1 MSPDWK
7 NTSADAPVFYLINQI
22 RSVSLS
28 IQVVR
33 QRGDRAVFAR
43 PLASPHFSS
52 RIMLWKCAQPNL
64 QSIFLLRRDIDPQH
78 DAQLNPCGPSDLG
91 RTSFS
96 RWWYTSFA

>member
-1 MSPDWK
+1 MSPGWK

-52 RIMLWKCAQPNL
+52 RIIVVEVRAAEPWCDGVTH
-64 QSIFLLRRDIDPQH
+64 RYV
-78 DAQLNPCGPSDLG
+78 QL
-91 RTSFS
+91 
-96 RWWYTSFA
+96 